1 MSNIEDV
8 EGIGPSYGEKL
19 RTAGVSSTDE
29 LLKSGATPAG
39 RKALAEASGIS
50 DTLVLRWV
58 NQADLYRIKGIGS
71 EYAELLEAAGVDTV
85 PELAQRLPANLFAKL
100 GEANQAK
107 DLVRRLP
114 TAAEVESW
122 VAEAKT
128 LPRLVQY

>member
-1 MSNIEDV
+1 MPNIEDV

-39 RKALAEASGIS
+39 RKSLAEASGIS

-71 EYAELLEAAGVDTV
+71 EYAELLEAAGVDSV
-85 PELAQRLPANLFAKL
+85 PELAQRVPANLYAKL

-107 DLVRRLP
+107 NLVRRLP

-122 VAEAKT
+122 VAEAKS